1 MSTGRQPP
9 MGTPALATHAGLTP
23 QMSIVDANGRPT
35 MFFFRWLLT
44 IGGAALT
51 SADNSILESF
61 DPGADAA
68 LTESALADTLDAAQ
82 LAALTESAIS
92 DTLETAHIAAGFDD
106 GNAARADSTARID
119 DLALLYALRS
129 GGRGTGPR
137 SDQRALEAF
146 LMADAPQTPATPVTF
161 LADTLANWT
170 LANYNPANYANGQQ
184 FIVTTWQVTYAVE
197 AGLWRYVA
205 GVFVAPAASRPTTAF
220 NGAALGAADAGLR
233 FLASD
238 TGVSQ
243 YWNGSAWVPIGGS
256 ATPSG
261 PAGGDLGGTYP
272 NPTVVKAS
280 GNFQVSANF
289 TVSGQV
295 VTPLTITGAY
305 AAVPGVASLAID
317 YHAADPAARVMVP
330 DGAGGWTG
338 NLALQPYGGNIGIG
352 TTTPAYK
359 LQVAVDSAA
368 KPATSTWTIASDARL
383 KRNVQPLAGGLAK
396 ILALR
401 PVEAQ
406 YNGEDGT
413 PDGLRIASFI
423 AQDVAPVLPHAVSSH
438 DGTVADGDGKRTETK
453 ILDLNMHEILMHL
466 VLAVQ
471 ELAGMKPQGA
481 GQ

>member
-82 LAALTESAIS
+82 LAALTESAITESAIS
-92 DTLETAHIAAGFDD
+92 DTLETARIAAGFDD

-197 AGLWRYVA
+197 AGVWRYVA
-205 GVFVAPAASRPTTAF
+205 GVFVALAASRPTTAF

-272 NPTVVKAS
+272 NPTVVKAA
-280 GNFQVSANF
+280 GNFAVTGATTFSARVTQNPAPAIYACNASA
-289 TVSGQV
+289 VSGIQ
-295 VTPLTITGAY
+295 IQA
-305 AAVPGVASLAID
+305 
-317 YHAADPAARVMVP
+317 
-330 DGAGGWTG
+330 
-338 NLALQPYGGNIGIG
+338 IG
-352 TTTPAYK
+352 T
-359 LQVAVDSAA
+359 QVAQFVIF
-368 KPATSTWTIASDARL
+368 PATLTSITRE
-383 KRNVQPLAGGLAK
+383 R
-396 ILALR
+396 
-401 PVEAQ
+401 
-406 YNGEDGT
+406 
-413 PDGLRIASFI
+413 
-423 AQDVAPVLPHAVSSH
+423 
-438 DGTVADGDGKRTETK
+438 
-453 ILDLNMHEILMHL
+453 
-466 VLAVQ
+466 
-471 ELAGMKPQGA
+471 
-481 GQ
+481 